1 MNHKLASRLALACAF
16 FFLATM
22 ASCTTNDGDGES
34 SDSDA
39 ATTVDG
45 TDDVGGVDTGMFDTG
60 TGDATTADTGTTTAP
75 VIRWECPFEQ
85 EIVEGLNSG
94 WNVDGTLRDFHVD
107 FPNVSDDTP
116 VAVIFSWHG
125 VGDTI
130 DNFRAYMNFNP
141 DGDPDFPFVVV
152 TPHDTGLLPISS
164 RPGMT
169 WDILYSTN
177 GDDNLEASLFKGVMG
192 CLNQQ
197 ITIDT
202 ERIYS
207 VGFSGGAIAADM
219 LHARFPDLVG
229 AVVAMS
235 GAWFNNHDTVETVN
249 TMGVP
254 VTVGWDDFAEGT
266 EGTVL
271 ITHGGTNDSYA
282 ITQEIINFDVAAG
295 LDVPFL
301 VENHR
306 TVIDCVHNGGHAPH
320 PNIRTAQIVA
330 FFKAHRL
337 NQTSPYWTEGLPSD
351 FPGSCSLN

>member
-1 MNHKLASRLALACAF
+1 MNRTLANRLALVCAL
-16 FFLATM
+16 FFLATT
-22 ASCTTNDGDGES
+22 ASCTTDDGDGES

-39 ATTVDG
+39 STTLDVSG
-45 TDDVGGVDTGMFDTG
+45 DVGMVDTGVVDAG
-60 TGDATTADTGTTTAP
+60 TGDSTSSDVSTGTAP
-75 VIRWECPFEQ
+75 VIRWECPFDQ
-85 EIVEGLNSG
+85 EVAEGLNSG

-107 FPNVSDDTP
+107 FPNVSADTP

-164 RPGMT
+164 RPGMS
-169 WDILYSTN
+169 WDVLSSST
-177 GDDNLEASLFKGVMG
+177 GDDNLEVALFKAVMG

-202 ERIYS
+202 ERIHS

-235 GAWFNNHDTVETVN
+235 GAWFNNAETVATVN

-254 VTVGWDDFAEGT
+254 VTVSWDDFAEGT

-271 ITHGGTNDSYA
+271 LTHGGTNDAYSVG
-282 ITQEIINFDVAAG
+282 QEIINFDVAAG
-295 LDVPFL
+295 LDTPFL
-301 VENHR
+301 VSNHR
-306 TVIDCVHNGGHAPH
+306 TVIDCVHTGGHAPH

-330 FFKAHRL
+330 FFKAHPL
-337 NQTSPYWTEGLPSD
+337 NQTSPYWTEGMPSD